1 MCSSDL
7 ESQGAPAQAPAPA
20 AETFIDPS
28 QSATV
33 AMPELPPVGSGPR
46 AVDIT
51 LSDDWSDPEE
61 VTASVPVVNV
71 APPQSA
77 STGTPLAGLKL
88 DDLKLGDEPLEFDL
102 DDLARALQDDT
113 LAQPGPD
120 RSKFATDL
128 LATGLHVQPPP
139 VHAGDDLSALDDD
152 VSRSRNNDLDLP
164 DLDAVTLSEVGTK
177 LDLARAYLDMGD
189 PDGARA
195 ILEEVLSEGSPSQK
209 IEAQRLVE
217 TLPG

>member
-1 MCSSDL
+1 ML
-7 ESQGAPAQAPAPA
+7 
-20 AETFIDPS
+20 F
-28 QSATV
+28 
-33 AMPELPPVGSGPR
+33 
-46 AVDIT
+46 
-51 LSDDWSDPEE
+51 
-61 VTASVPVVNV
+61 
-71 APPQSA
+71 
-77 STGTPLAGLKL
+77 
-88 DDLKLGDEPLEFDL
+88 
-102 DDLARALQDDT
+102 
-113 LAQPGPD
+113 
-120 RSKFATDL
+120 RS
-128 LATGLHVQPPP
+128 PPP
-139 VHAGDDLSALDDD
+139 VHAGDDLSALEDD

>member
-1 MCSSDL
+1 MTGVQTC
-7 ESQGAPAQAPAPA
+7 A
-20 AETFIDPS
+20 
-28 QSATV
+28 
-33 AMPELPPVGSGPR
+33 LPIL
-46 AVDIT
+46 DIP

-71 APPQSA
+71 APPQAA